1 MIGFIHLLIFIKTQI
16 LTDDHKEEEIQKDSH
31 RLLKIQTNKK
41 KERTNRFSIGGLI
54 GVHVSS
60 IVFEV
65 IRTVSSK
72 FFFYENI
79 LRAQKA
85 QKHVTSENQ
94 PTKQKQA
101 NTLRG

>member
-65 IRTVSSK
+65 IRTVSSQ
-72 FFFYENI
+72 FFFTKRFCEH
-79 LRAQKA
+79 K
-85 QKHVTSENQ
+85 KHKNTSQVKTNQ
-94 PTKQKQA
+94 QNKNKR
-101 NTLRG
+101 TL

>member
-65 IRTVSSK
+65 IRTVSSQ
-72 FFFYENI
+72 FFF
-79 LRAQKA
+79 LRKDFA
-85 QKHVTSENQ
+85 S
-94 PTKQKQA
+94 TKSTK
-101 NTLRG
+101 TRHK